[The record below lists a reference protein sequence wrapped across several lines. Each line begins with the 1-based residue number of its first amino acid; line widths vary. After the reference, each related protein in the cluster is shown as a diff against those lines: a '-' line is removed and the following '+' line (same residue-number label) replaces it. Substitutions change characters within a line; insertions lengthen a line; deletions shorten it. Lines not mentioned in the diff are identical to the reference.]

1 MGGQIGKNV
10 ILRLLIV
17 IGVLVLMVNLVKYL
31 V

>member
-17 IGVLVLMVNLVKYL
+17 IGVLVLMINFVKYII
-31 V
+31 

>member
-17 IGVLVLMVNLVKYL
+17 IGVLVLMINLVKYI